1 MTSCPACL
9 SVCPPVVSGKLDF
22 SASLLSPL
30 SSGSQNI
37 TWRQSAPASFS
48 GHDGGSAPGA
58 SKAELGGPDPYRLLL
73 TPNPPPPTP
82 PRSVHALCL
91 FLPAG
96 IKHMPVTLLL
106 PAPAAMLSS
115 FFLLS
120 LFEME
125 TPPAG
130 LAVVSLLASYW
141 ADPACTVAIRQDLC
155 VSRQAFMV
163 VLACLEYRRFLWPG
177 STFGLKFGLFCM
189 CEDKKNNNKKTN
201 KHNKIKT
208 N

>member
-9 SVCPPVVSGKLDF
+9 SVCPPVDSGKLEF
-22 SASLLSPL
+22 SASLISPL

-73 TPNPPPPTP
+73 TPNPPPP

-130 LAVVSLLASYW
+130 LTVVSLQASY
-141 ADPACTVAIRQDLC
+141 
-155 VSRQAFMV
+155 
-163 VLACLEYRRFLWPG
+163 
-177 STFGLKFGLFCM
+177 
-189 CEDKKNNNKKTN
+189 
-201 KHNKIKT
+201 
-208 N
+208 